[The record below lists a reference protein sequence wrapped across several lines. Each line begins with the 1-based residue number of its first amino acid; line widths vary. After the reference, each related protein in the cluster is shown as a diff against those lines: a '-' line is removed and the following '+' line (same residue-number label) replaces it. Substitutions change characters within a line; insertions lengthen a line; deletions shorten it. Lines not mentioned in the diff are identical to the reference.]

1 MATVS
6 ILNRT
11 TKAKGN
17 VRLRFRLTDGRGIDL
32 YHKSE
37 IEADVNELSKFDSS
51 GDVKAKIRI
60 GRKEL
65 EEKSEVF
72 KTRMKLINDVYEKAV
87 ADGVKLTN
95 DTFEEAISRALHPEE
110 EEEEERADGLLKRF
124 SKYVEGGLFSERR
137 HAGYKVMIGILTRY
151 LAIEDKKRIKVDEVS
166 PTFLM
171 DLRDF
176 MINEYEYA
184 SKPRWAHL
192 YADFSKNNLPM
203 APRAQNT
210 VAVNMKMLKAF
221 FTQLEDSDEIQKS
234 PFRMMAKATREA
246 SLREQ
251 YVSPV
256 ALTLEELRIILDTE
270 VETSLQATKEAF
282 LLQCALGCRVSDFAR
297 MRMQDVSVTAGG
309 IPYVSYLPQKT
320 RHAQKILT
328 EVKTPLVKFALDI
341 VKRSGFNLPVLRN
354 VSGKDGYNKR
364 IKKLLQVCGLDRS
377 VEVMNE
383 NGGGVVSVPLY
394 EAASSK
400 LARKTNVTLMSRVQI
415 DPTIAG
421 LHAKGSEAVSHY
433 YDRSLADLFNLM
445 SMAFG
450 EPIYKVNDNLD
461 IL

>member
-1 MATVS
+1 MATRIS
-6 ILNRT
+6 IINRT
-11 TKAKGN
+11 TKADGN
-17 VRLRFRLTDGRGIDL
+17 VKIRFRLRDGRDVDL

-37 IEADVNELSKFDSS
+37 IEIDVNELSKLESS
-51 GDVKAKIRI
+51 GDVKPKIKI
-60 GRKEL
+60 GKKSL
-65 EEKSEVF
+65 DEKSE
-72 KTRMKLINDVYEKAV
+72 KIKSRMKLIGEIYDKATV
-87 ADGVKLTN
+87 DGVKLTN
-95 DTFEEAISRALHPEE
+95 VTFEEAISRALHPE

-124 SKYVEGGLFSERR
+124 SKYVEEGLFSERR

-151 LAIEDKKRIKVDEVS
+151 LAIAGEKRIKVDEVS
-166 PTFLM
+166 PAFLM

-176 MINEYEYA
+176 MVNEYEYA

-192 YADFSKNNLPM
+192 YTDFSINNLPK

-256 ALTLEELRIILDTE
+256 ALTLEELRIILDTG
-270 VETSLQATKEAF
+270 VEACLQSTKEAF

-297 MRMQDVSVTAGG
+297 MGMGDVSVTAGG

-328 EVKTPLVKFALDI
+328 EVKTPLVKFAFDI

-354 VSGKDGYNKR
+354 ISGKDGYNKR

-450 EPIYKVNDNLD
+450 EPIYKVNENLD